1 MGRARQEWG
10 QQQWQPGTLGR
21 HPQEWREPGPKL
33 GPKEQSE
40 QPISQVGEMTWLAG
54 VCQGGMGA
62 KLLGSPVASN
72 SPPTSVTRTATCQ
85 VDLFAKRQKRKRSC

>member
-10 QQQWQPGTLGR
+10 QQQWQSGTLGR
-21 HPQEWREPGPKL
+21 HRQEWREPGPEP

-40 QPISQVGEMTWLAG
+40 QPVSQVGETFLAG

-62 KLLGSPVASN
+62 KLLGSSVASN
-72 SPPTSVTRTATCQ
+72 SPPSSVTHTATCQ